1 MKRGWWQHS
10 AKNFFI
16 KNFPLIFF
24 VIFIFVVGVIFGS
37 LAIRTL
43 DGTKRLEM
51 LDFLSNFFSGLVNNL
66 ADQTAVNFW
75 DSVFLNLKIS
85 FFMWILSLSIIGI
98 IGIPILVFLRGFVI
112 GFTVGF
118 LVKELGLQGMIFALA
133 SILPQNLL
141 IIPATIFSAV
151 LAIAF
156 GITLLKSLLAKR
168 QINLGYNLL
177 NYTFLM
183 ILMGGALVIASLV
196 ETFITPILMELVA
209 RFVIKK

>member
-66 ADQTAVNFW
+66 ADQTTVNFW

-196 ETFITPILMELVA
+196 ETFITPALMELVA

>member
-66 ADQTAVNFW
+66 ADQTTVNFW

-196 ETFITPILMELVA
+196 ETFITPVLMELVA

>member
-43 DGTKRLEM
+43 DGSKRLEM

-66 ADQTAVNFW
+66 ADQTTVNFW

-183 ILMGGALVIASLV
+183 ILMGGALVVASLV
-196 ETFITPILMELVA
+196 ETFITPVLMELVA

>member
-37 LAIRTL
+37 LTIRTL